1 MKRITKTSV
10 TIILALLFILS
21 LASCNTVDKEG
32 LWENAEYLRDM
43 EFGEGATTVTVE
55 VSAGEQKVTFT
66 LHTDKTVLSEALLEH
81 ELIKAEE
88 GPYGLYVTNVNGIL
102 ASDDDRAYWALYIN
116 GEYGLTGVSTTP
128 ITEGTVYKLAY
139 ETY

>member
-66 LHTDKTVLSEALLEH
+66 LHTNKTVLSEALLEH
-81 ELIKAEE
+81 ELIKAKE
-88 GPYGLYVTNVNGIL
+88 GPYGLYITHANGIL
-102 ASDDDRAYWALYIN
+102 ASDDDRAYWAIYVN

>member
-1 MKRITKTSV
+1 MKNAIKVSV
-10 TIILALLFILS
+10 SLILVLVFAFS
-21 LASCNTVDKEG
+21 LASCNSVKKEG
-32 LWENAEYLRDM
+32 LWENAEYRKDM
-43 EFGEGATTVTVE
+43 EFGEGAITVTVE
-55 VSAGEQKVTFT
+55 VEAGENKVAFT
-66 LHTDKTVLSEALLEH
+66 LHTDKTLLSEALLEH
-81 ELIKAEE
+81 GLITAED
-88 GPYGLYVTNVNGIL
+88 GPYGLYVTHVNGIH

>member
-1 MKRITKTSV
+1 MKNVVKISV
-10 TIILALLFILS
+10 SLIFALVFILS

-32 LWENAEYLRDM
+32 LWENAEYRKDM
-43 EFGEGATTVTVE
+43 EFGEGDTTVTVE
-55 VSAGEQKVTFT
+55 VAAGDQKVTFT

-88 GPYGLYVTNVNGIL
+88 GPYGLYITHVNGIL
-102 ASDDDRAYWALYIN
+102 ASDDDRAYWALYVN
-116 GEYGLTGVSTTP
+116 GEYGMNGVSSTS